1 MPVSSDKNEPND
13 SIKTRNQTNDKIK
26 NGRKKSFFEKLFSR
40 QKALHK
46 IIIGVIVAIASSIL
60 IYFIHEYLNR
70 EILTIESITI
80 RPRDILL
87 RLPKDI
93 DDFFKKM
100 ASKKIFY
107 ISLNENILTEKF
119 ARSLL
124 ERLHREKQNTDTKL
138 ERMRKDNSFITAQLK
153 NPEASISSEFYRLVT
168 DYETRD
174 MPISQDS
181 LKQIARIVEDRIKK
195 KEEAKILMEKAIHKL
210 VAFFLSTFPEN
221 QFQVE
226 IIIFNS
232 GKTQSVV
239 KHKGQLIFGN
249 EIINLKKKERRPNR
263 YLKVEEDTLFDRFL
277 VVQEKSFNG
286 MTLVVDEYNNRQ
298 RMIDLGMREFVAGQR
313 MAKLSFFD
321 IRNKPIFSKD
331 FLFRCEIEES
341 KENFRQYI
349 ESNYSPYLPQRGNVS
364 VK

>member
-1 MPVSSDKNEPND
+1 MLLQE
-13 SIKTRNQTNDKIK
+13 
-26 NGRKKSFFEKLFSR
+26 
-40 QKALHK
+40 AL
-46 IIIGVIVAIASSIL
+46 
-60 IYFIHEYLNR
+60 
-70 EILTIESITI
+70 
-80 RPRDILL
+80 
-87 RLPKDI
+87 
-93 DDFFKKM
+93 
-100 ASKKIFY
+100 
-107 ISLNENILTEKF
+107 
-119 ARSLL
+119 
-124 ERLHREKQNTDTKL
+124 
-138 ERMRKDNSFITAQLK
+138 TAQLK